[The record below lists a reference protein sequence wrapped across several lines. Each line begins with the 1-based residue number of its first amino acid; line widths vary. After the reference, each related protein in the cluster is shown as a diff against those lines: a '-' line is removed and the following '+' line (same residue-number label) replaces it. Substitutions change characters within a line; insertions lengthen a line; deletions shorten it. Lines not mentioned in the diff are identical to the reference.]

1 MNRFLSIVPVVIGA
15 AIFIP
20 HAADTSAASPELKCQ
35 PDMPILFEDAPEPAF
50 VLDGRASSEDAIQA
64 LATDSIESVAIMCAD
79 ELFELFGVKARR
91 NGVVVF
97 TKPGP
102 ASQANAALDRIAEL
116 QQAHHRH
123 HGAYTAD
130 PQRLGWSDP
139 GGLLTVELE
148 AQGGSGW
155 RAVLSHRYLPKQAFE
170 RVHTDHR

>member
-15 AIFIP
+15 VIIIP
-20 HAADTSAASPELKCQ
+20 RAADTSATPPVLKCQ
-35 PDMPILFEDAPEPAF
+35 PDMPILFEDAPEPAY
-50 VLDGRASSEDAIQA
+50 VLDGRASDADTVQA
-64 LATDSIESVAIMCAD
+64 LAMDSIESVAIMCAD

-116 QQAHHRH
+116 QQAHHRQ

-139 GGLLTVELE
+139 DGLLTVALE

-155 RAVLSHRYLPKQAFE
+155 KAVLSHRYLPKQAFE
-170 RVHTDHR
+170 RAYTETR